1 MKNIFFRVLNFVT
14 LDLFRITEKEVS
26 KGRFT
31 MLNIL
36 KTVVLAIRR
45 FSEDR
50 IMNMASALTYSTFIS
65 IVPMFAVVFA
75 IARGFGFENLLL
87 NQFGGYFGNHN
98 EIVGALMNFVNSY
111 LENTKNGLFVGI
123 GLIMLFGTVINLIL
137 NVEYSFNKIWE
148 IKKSR
153 SLTKKIIDYFSI
165 ILIFPVFLIL
175 SSGISIFLA
184 TSFKEIQDYIIL
196 SSLVKFLIK
205 LTPYCITWAMFT
217 GLYIYMPNTK
227 VKFKYAFISGIIVGS
242 AYQLFL
248 MVYINSQM
256 FVSNYNAVYGSF
268 AALPLLLVWLQL
280 SWTICLIGVEITYLG
295 QNVQNFDFEEDTRNI
310 SRRYSDFVCIL
321 FMSLII
327 KNFMKEGSVPYNAI
341 ELSRNTGTPA
351 RLTQKVINKLLHM
364 DLIRQTSWINEKGY
378 EEFGYNPSMD
388 VSKISVATVI
398 KRLERDGSEMFKID
412 INGRFEKQWS
422 SLREAQEQYYKSCE
436 KILLKD
442 IEI

>member
-14 LDLFRITEKEVS
+14 QDLFRITEMEVS

-31 MLNIL
+31 MLNIM

-65 IVPMFAVVFA
+65 IVPMFAVIFA
-75 IARGFGFENLLL
+75 VARGFGFENILL
-87 NQFGGYFGNHN
+87 NQLGGYFGHDN
-98 EIVGALMNFVNSY
+98 EIVGVLMNFVDSY

-123 GLIMLFGTVINLIL
+123 GLLMLFGTVINLIL

-153 SLTKKIIDYFSI
+153 SMTKKIIDYFSI

-196 SSLVKFLIK
+196 SSLLKFLIK
-205 LTPYCITWAMFT
+205 MIPYCITWAMFT
-217 GLYIYMPNTK
+217 GLYVYMPNTK
-227 VKFKYAFISGIIVGS
+227 VRFKYAFISGIITGS

-248 MVYINSQM
+248 MLYINSQL

-327 KNFMKEGSVPYNAI
+327 KNFMKEGSVPYNAM
-341 ELSRNTGTPA
+341 ELSKNTGTPA
-351 RLTQKVINKLLHM
+351 RLTQKVINQLLHL
-364 DLIRQTSWINEKGY
+364 DLIRVTTWINGKGE

-388 VSKISVATVI
+388 VSRISVATVI

-412 INGRFEKQWS
+412 IDGRFEKQWKYLS
-422 SLREAQEQYYKSCE
+422 EAQEQYYKSCE